1 MSVIIAA
8 KSSFRSRPF
17 STPTL
22 DYTSDAGTADLWSP
36 RSLRRS
42 GLTITAVTFN
52 LPYLLL
58 NSRHRVLICLYAR
71 CRFLD
76 AEGLVRGDSVGEPEW
91 QGLARRL

>member
-1 MSVIIAA
+1 MSEEEEHCELSATY
-8 KSSFRSRPF
+8 RSLAQK
-17 STPTL
+17 L

-76 AEGLVRGDSVGEPEW
+76 AEGLVRGDSVGEPKW

>member
-1 MSVIIAA
+1 MLGQPIYGLLVAFA
-8 KSSFRSRPF
+8 E
-17 STPTL
+17 
-22 DYTSDAGTADLWSP
+22 
-36 RSLRRS
+36 S